1 MVTAPSAFVL
11 EPIIEFNFRDQLRM
25 QLDQVDG
32 NEDFRKN
39 LDSQERKQ
47 VALLEHWRA
56 FHRIDHLGMDSTF
69 KFVEL
74 SYDPSG

>member
-56 FHRIDHLGMDSTF
+56 FHRIDHLGMD
-69 KFVEL
+69 
-74 SYDPSG
+74 